1 MPAGR
6 YHLQVWHERSL
17 PEQLKSLA
25 REVVISNDL
34 RTLGTLRVPENNRIR
49 IAHKNKYGRDYD
61 PPAKAVY
68 THP

>member
-1 MPAGR
+1 
-6 YHLQVWHERSL
+6 
-17 PEQLKSLA
+17 
-25 REVVISNDL
+25 VISNDL
-34 RTLGTLRVPENNRIR
+34 RTLGTLQVPENNRIR